1 MLEGRLIEMVDL
13 SSGKAIDAHN
23 ALVDY
28 AEFLR
33 DVVGY
38 PPEKVCEEIRR
49 MAQEVV
55 AQFAQK
61 RE

>member
-1 MLEGRLIEMVDL
+1 MVDL
-13 SSGKAIDAHN
+13 SSGKAIDAYN
-23 ALVDY
+23 ALFEY

-33 DVVGY
+33 DVAGH
-38 PPEKVCEEIRR
+38 PPEKVCEEVRR

-61 RE
+61 KVR